1 MLYLEN
7 KMYQCRNYR
16 PNTNLIQMPGA
27 CLPNKGQIIA
37 DLYDGDNFYRSAV
50 VAQVSK
56 EEAQRY
62 CDERNNNAQTSG
74 TSK

>member
-1 MLYLEN
+1 
-7 KMYQCRNYR
+7 
-16 PNTNLIQMPGA
+16 MPGA